1 MANGSGEIDSV
12 CWECGEFRLD
22 SEAVLSPSVDSGGG
36 LKYIDIQGIRV
47 QALLKGMSMVWKG
60 DSEGIILLDQK

>member
-1 MANGSGEIDSV
+1 MWRAGEIDSV
-12 CWECGEFRLD
+12 CWECGEFRLG
-22 SEAVLSPSVDSGGG
+22 SEAVLSPSVDFGGG
-36 LKYIDIQGIRV
+36 MRCMDIQGIRV